1 MLKPLK
7 IRDKL
12 FNWKEGPFFM
22 GILNVTPDSFSDGGR
37 YLALEK
43 ALVQAERLLQEGA
56 DIIDVG
62 GESTRPFADPVSE
75 EEELKRVIP
84 VIRELRKNFP
94 QAIISVDTYKAKVAE
109 LALKEGAD
117 IVNDISALRFD
128 NRMVDVVKD
137 FACPVIIM
145 HMQGTPKTMQVSP
158 TYHDVVKEVKDFLYQ
173 RKDYLISQGI
183 SEEKI
188 IIDPGIGFGKTFEH
202 NLTLLRNLSSFKEL
216 GSPILI
222 GASRKGFIGEI
233 IKKPPYERDAGTA
246 GVTLWCYLQ
255 GVNIFRVHNIS
266 INKDALAVFKTL
278 QGRKPCLP

>member
-12 FNWKEGPFFM
+12 FDWKEVPFFM

-173 RKDYLISQGI
+173 RKYYLISQGI
-183 SEEKI
+183 PEEKI
-188 IIDPGIGFGKTFEH
+188 RET
-202 NLTLLRNLSSFKEL
+202 
-216 GSPILI
+216 
-222 GASRKGFIGEI
+222 
-233 IKKPPYERDAGTA
+233 
-246 GVTLWCYLQ
+246 
-255 GVNIFRVHNIS
+255 
-266 INKDALAVFKTL
+266 
-278 QGRKPCLP
+278 